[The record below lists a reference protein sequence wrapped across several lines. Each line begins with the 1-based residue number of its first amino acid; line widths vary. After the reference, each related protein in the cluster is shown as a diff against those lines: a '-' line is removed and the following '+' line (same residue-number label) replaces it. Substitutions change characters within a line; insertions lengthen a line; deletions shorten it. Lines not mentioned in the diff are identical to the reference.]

1 MIDIDNLRFA
11 TRTVLENQSMDFSPE
26 IEELKTSF
34 AQVEKQIEFLLSTL
48 QYLLERGHL
57 LTNKARQGKI
67 SGAETNT
74 IIIPNVVAGMP
85 TCVEEFL
92 AMRKEFYFKISG
104 KREEET
110 ALEKA
115 SRLLLNKKIGVIADK
130 QIQTLDTSGRE
141 AIISYQKY
149 KDEMDKNNEF
159 YLKLTTDLKNRSK
172 WELWDWK
179 MPELETFRFDVLR
192 LNRTV
197 KKETLQRKGI
207 FTRKVVR
214 PDDQGKG

>member
-1 MIDIDNLRFA
+1 
-11 TRTVLENQSMDFSPE
+11 MDFSPE

-67 SGAETNT
+67 SGAEAKA
-74 IIIPNVVAGMP
+74 IIKPNVLAEMP
-85 TCVEEFL
+85 KCVKDFL
-92 AMRKEFYFKISG
+92 VMRKAFYYKISG
-104 KREEET
+104 KHEET

-115 SRLLLNKKIGVIADK
+115 IRLLPNKTIGVIAEK

-149 KDEMDKNNEF
+149 EEEMNKNNAF
-159 YLKLTTDLKNRSK
+159 YSKLTADLYHRSK

-179 MPELETFRFDVLR
+179 MLELETFRFDVLR

-214 PDDQGKG
+214 PEDQGKG